1 MDGLVPKNEKRSEA
15 DSIESGEAIKV
26 LNDSPPVMKSK
37 NPNSKEKTFQK
48 KK

>member
-1 MDGLVPKNEKRSEA
+1 MDGLIPKNERSENGSIGSA
-15 DSIESGEAIKV
+15 DAIQA

-37 NPNSKEKTFQK
+37 KPNSKDKIYQK